1 MDSVRGFIKMSDS
14 SQNKIDIATIRHSC
28 SHVMAQAVKHLFPEA
43 KFGIGPAIEN
53 GFYYD
58 FDIGRPFEPDDLNNI
73 SEEMQKIIRS
83 DSRFVKTEESRE
95 QAIERFK
102 ELKQQ
107 YKVEL
112 LEDIPDKKVTLYQNG
127 DFIDLCRGPH
137 VSSTGKIKHFK
148 LLSIAGAYWR
158 GDENRPMLQRIYGT
172 AFLSEQEL
180 KDYLQA
186 VEEAKK
192 RDHRVLGRALGLY
205 SIQESA
211 GPGLV
216 FWHPHGATIR
226 RIIEDYLWTELS
238 KAGYQP
244 VYTPHVARLDL
255 WKTSGHWDFYREY
268 MYSPIKV
275 EESEYLLKPMNC
287 PGHVLIYKSL
297 LRSYRELPIRFAEL
311 GTVYRYER
319 PGVLHGLLRARGFT
333 QDDAHIFCRPD
344 QIDEEIYN
352 LVEFALKI
360 LRTFGFSEF
369 SAYLSTR
376 PDKFVGNPGHWEK
389 ATSALRKAAE
399 RANLKY
405 DVDEGGGVFYGP
417 KLDIKIKDSLGRA
430 WQCSTIQ
437 VDFNLPER
445 FGVMYIDKDGS
456 RQQAIMVHRAL
467 LGSLERFF
475 GVLIEHYAGAFPLWL
490 APVQIRVM
498 NITDTVAAKTEE
510 IATSLRNSGF
520 RVDMDLGNLLI
531 RKKIFNA
538 ETEKIP
544 CMIVI
549 GKKEVEN
556 GTVSVRRHGV
566 GDVGVMP
573 LGQLV
578 SQLNSEIE
586 KREVATGQKTSA
598 AEK

>member
-1 MDSVRGFIKMSDS
+1 
-14 SQNKIDIATIRHSC
+14 
-28 SHVMAQAVKHLFPEA
+28 MAQAVKHLFPDA
-43 KFGIGPAIEN
+43 KFGIGPSIEN

-58 FDIGRPFEPDDLNNI
+58 FDIGRPFEPDDLNHI
-73 SEEMQKIIRS
+73 SEEMQKIIRN
-83 DSRFVKTEESRE
+83 DFPFVKTEKSRE
-95 QAIERFK
+95 QAIKYFK
-102 ELKQQ
+102 ELKQP
-107 YKVEL
+107 YKIEL
-112 LEDIPDKKVTLYQNG
+112 LEDIPDEKVTLYQNG

-137 VSSTGKIKHFK
+137 ISSTGKIKHFK

-158 GDENRPMLQRIYGT
+158 GDEDRPMLQRIYGT

-180 KDYLQA
+180 KDYIQA

-192 RDHRVLGRALGLY
+192 RDHRVLGKALDLY

-216 FWHPHGATIR
+216 FWHPHGAIVR
-226 RIIEDYLWTELS
+226 HIIEEYLWTELS
-238 KAGYQP
+238 RAGYQP
-244 VYTPHVARLDL
+244 VYTPHIACLNL

-275 EESEYLLKPMNC
+275 EESEYLLRPMNC
-287 PGHVLIYKSL
+287 PGHVLIYKSR

-333 QDDAHIFCRPD
+333 QDDAHIFCTAD

-352 LVEFALKI
+352 LVELTLKI

-376 PDKFVGNPGHWEK
+376 PDKFVGNPERWEK

-405 DVDEGGGVFYGP
+405 GVDEGGGVFYGP

-437 VDFNLPER
+437 VDFNLPKR
-445 FGVMYIDKDGS
+445 FGVLYISKDGS
-456 RQQAIMVHRAL
+456 RQQAIMIHRAL

-498 NITDTVAAKTEE
+498 NITDAVATKAEE
-510 IATSLRNSGF
+510 IAISLSNSGF
-520 RVDMDLGNLLI
+520 RVDTDIGNLLI

-544 CMIVI
+544 YMIVI

-566 GDVGVMP
+566 GDIGVMP
-573 LGQLV
+573 LEQLV

-586 KREVATGQKTSA
+586 KKEVATGQKISA

>member
-1 MDSVRGFIKMSDS
+1 MGSAKGFIKMSGS
-14 SQNKIDIATIRHSC
+14 SQDKIDIVTLRHSC
-28 SHVMAQAVKHLFPEA
+28 SHVMAQAVKHLFPDA
-43 KFGIGPAIEN
+43 KFGIGPSIEN

-58 FDIGRPFEPDDLNNI
+58 FDIGRPFEPDDLNHI
-73 SEEMQKIIRS
+73 SEEMQKIIKS
-83 DSRFVKTEESRE
+83 GFPFVKTEEPRE
-95 QAIERFK
+95 QAIKRFK
-102 ELKQQ
+102 KLKQQ

-112 LEDIPDKKVTLYQNG
+112 LEDIPDKKVILYQNG

-137 VSSTGKIKHFK
+137 IASTGQIKHFQ

-158 GDENRPMLQRIYGT
+158 GDEDRPMLQRIYGT
-172 AFLSEQEL
+172 AFLSEQGL
-180 KDYLQA
+180 KDYIQA

-192 RDHRVLGRALGLY
+192 RDHRVLGRVLDLY

-211 GPGLV
+211 GPGFV
-216 FWHPHGATIR
+216 FWHPHGAIVR
-226 RIIEDYLWTELS
+226 HIIEEYLWAELS
-238 KAGYQP
+238 RTGYQP
-244 VYTPHVARLDL
+244 VYTPHIARLNL

-275 EESEYLLKPMNC
+275 EESEYLLRPMNC
-287 PGHVLIYKSL
+287 PGHVLIYKSR
-297 LRSYRELPIRFAEL
+297 LRSYRELPIRFAEF

-319 PGVLHGLLRARGFT
+319 PGVLHGLLRVRGFT
-333 QDDAHIFCRPD
+333 QDDAHIFCTAG

-352 LVEFALKI
+352 LVELTLKI

-376 PDKFVGNPGHWEK
+376 PDKFVGNPEHWEK

-405 DVDEGGGVFYGP
+405 NVDEGGGVFYGP

-445 FGVMYIDKDGS
+445 FGVMYINKDGS
-456 RQQAIMVHRAL
+456 RQQAIMIHRAL

-475 GVLIEHYAGAFPLWL
+475 GILIEHYAGAFPLWL

-498 NITDTVAAKTEE
+498 NITDTVIARTEE
-510 IATSLRNSGF
+510 IATLLRNSGF
-520 RVDMDLGNLLI
+520 RVDTDLGNLLI

-544 CMIVI
+544 YMIVI

-566 GDVGVMP
+566 GDLGALP
-573 LGQLV
+573 LEQFV

-586 KREVATGQKTSA
+586 KKEVATGQKTSA

>member
-1 MDSVRGFIKMSDS
+1 MGPARKSVLKVGWQYPKDDVMGDLT
-14 SQNKIDIATIRHSC
+14 QNKIDITTLRHSC

-43 KFGIGPAIEN
+43 KFGIGPSIEN

-58 FDIGRPFEPDDLNNI
+58 FDIGRPFEPDDLNHI
-73 SEEMQKIIRS
+73 SEEMQKIIES
-83 DSRFVKTEESRE
+83 NFPFVKMEESRE

-102 ELKQQ
+102 KLKQQ

-112 LEDIPDKKVTLYQNG
+112 LEEIPDKKVTLYQNG

-137 VSSTGKIKHFK
+137 ISSTGKIKHFK

-172 AFLSEQEL
+172 AFSSEQEL
-180 KDYLQA
+180 ENYIQA

-192 RDHRVLGRALGLY
+192 RDHRVLGKALDLY

-216 FWHPHGATIR
+216 FWHPHGAIVR
-226 RIIEDYLWTELS
+226 HIIEEYLWAELS

-244 VYTPHVARLDL
+244 VYTPHIARLNL

-268 MYSPIKV
+268 MYSPIKI
-275 EESEYLLKPMNC
+275 EESEYLVRPMNC
-287 PGHVLIYKSL
+287 PGHVLIYKSRT
-297 LRSYRELPIRFAEL
+297 RSYRELPVRFAEL

-319 PGVLHGLLRARGFT
+319 PGVLHGLLRVRGFT
-333 QDDAHIFCRPD
+333 QDDAHIFCTAD

-376 PDKFVGNPGHWEK
+376 PGKFVGNPEHWEK
-389 ATSALRKAAE
+389 ATFALRKAAE

-405 DVDEGGGVFYGP
+405 DIDEGGGVFYGP
-417 KLDIKIKDSLGRA
+417 KLDIKIKDSIGRA

-445 FGVMYIDKDGS
+445 FGVMYISKDGS
-456 RQQAIMVHRAL
+456 HQQAIMIHRAL

-475 GVLIEHYAGAFPLWL
+475 GVLVEHYAGAFPLWL

-498 NITDTVAAKTEE
+498 NITDAVTARTEE
-510 IATSLRNSGF
+510 IATLLRNSGF

-538 ETEKIP
+538 EIEKIP
-544 CMIVI
+544 CMVII
-549 GKKEVEN
+549 GKREAES
-556 GTVSVRRHGV
+556 GMVSVRRHGV
-566 GDVGVMP
+566 GDIGV
-573 LGQLV
+573 LSLEQLV

-586 KREVATGQKTSA
+586 KRR
-598 AEK
+598 